1 MLIAERGH
9 LFQWAYIPLTTLRE
23 EGGILMSVNRKVPLR
38 KCVATGEMHPKKDM
52 IRVVRSKEGEVS
64 VDVTG
69 KKPGRGAYVS
79 KSEKAV
85 DIARKKNVLGHQLE
99 VKIPEQIYEDLLKI
113 IRRESIL

>member
-1 MLIAERGH
+1 MTGS
-9 LFQWAYIPLTTLRE
+9 PLTKLHK
-23 EGGILMSVNRKVPLR
+23 GKVILMSINRKVPLR
-38 KCVATGEMHPKKDM
+38 KCVATGEMLPKKEM

-79 KSEKAV
+79 KSEQAV
-85 DIARKKNVLGHQLE
+85 DIARKKNVLGYQLD
-99 VKIPEQIYEDLLKI
+99 VKIPEEIYEELLTL